1 LPRKFSPFIH
11 KNIRQ
16 RANFLCE
23 YCHTDE
29 KWQLIQFTIDHII
42 PVSDDGSD
50 ELENLALACF
60 HCNRKKSNKQ
70 SFYDP
75 QIDSKILIFNPRKMS
90 WKNHF
95 IWSKNAL
102 EILYLTD
109 IGRITI
115 ELLELNRPR
124 ILQIR
129 QDDVLVKRHPPEN
142 DPIEM

>member
-1 LPRKFSPFIH
+1 MF
-11 KNIRQ
+11 
-16 RANFLCE
+16 
-23 YCHTDE
+23 
-29 KWQLIQFTIDHII
+29 
-42 PVSDDGSD
+42 
-50 ELENLALACF
+50 
-60 HCNRKKSNKQ
+60 
-70 SFYDP
+70 
-75 QIDSKILIFNPRKMS
+75 IFNPRQMS
-90 WKNHF
+90 WKDHF

-102 EILYLTD
+102 EILHLTD